1 MSNYN
6 IEELELIL
14 SFKSQLNDKIEQFHD
29 ISKAAE
35 KKEKEILDF
44 NVFYINEK
52 KKCEKQLD
60 ELKSKIKK
68 NLKIFNELENKI
80 AIQQQI
86 VDDLEKRL
94 CCLKRVTLIE
104 RNYNN

>member
-1 MSNYN
+1 MN
-6 IEELELIL
+6 IEEYELL
-14 SFKSQLNDKIEQFHD
+14 LFFKHQLNEKIEQFYE

-35 KKEKEILDF
+35 KKEKDILDL

-52 KKCEKQLD
+52 EKCKKQLD

-68 NLKIFNELENKI
+68 NLSILNELENKI
-80 AIQQQI
+80 AVQNQI
-86 VDDLEKRL
+86 VEDLEKRL

-104 RNYNN
+104 RNYRN